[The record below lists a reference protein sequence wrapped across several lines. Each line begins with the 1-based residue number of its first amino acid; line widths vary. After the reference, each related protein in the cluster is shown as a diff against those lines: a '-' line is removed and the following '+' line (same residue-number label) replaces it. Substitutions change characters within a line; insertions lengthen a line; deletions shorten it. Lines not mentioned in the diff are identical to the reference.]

1 MSAKNRDQRGRWRS
15 VTIAFRVSPEENA
28 RINEAVM
35 LSGITKQDFITSTL
49 QNRDVIVAKSPR
61 TFKAL
66 RDRMDQIIIELRRIE
81 SAGECSEDFLD
92 SIKYVTT
99 IYINTKED

>member
-35 LSGITKQDFITSTL
+35 LSGITKQDFITSKL
-49 QNRDVIVAKSPR
+49 QDRDVIVAKSPR

-66 RDRMDQIIIELRRIE
+66 RDRMDQIITELRRIE
-81 SAGECSEDFLD
+81 SAGECTEDFLD

-99 IYINTKED
+99 IYINTQED

>member
-1 MSAKNRDQRGRWRS
+1 MSVKNRDQHGRWRS

-35 LSGITKQDFITSTL
+35 LSGMTKQDFITRKL
-49 QNRDVIVAKSPR
+49 LNRDVVVAKSPR

-66 RDRMDQIIIELRRIE
+66 RDRMDQIITELRRIE
-81 SAGECSEDFLD
+81 SAGECSEDLLD

>member
-35 LSGITKQDFITSTL
+35 LSGMTKQDFITCKL
-49 QNRDVIVAKSPR
+49 QDRNVIVIKSPR

-66 RDRMDQIIIELRRIE
+66 RNKMDQIIEELRRIE
-81 SAGECSEDFLD
+81 SAGECTEEFLD
-92 SIKYVTT
+92 TIKYVTT
-99 IYINTKED
+99 IYTNMEE